1 MIQLTKGLTQNI
13 ILTLTEKATTASPIF
28 LFVFTNRSSNEEI
41 KFIKLN
47 NQDISLY
54 QERYD
59 KFTIVVDD
67 YFSNSLA
74 GQYTYNVYQN
84 SSTTN
89 LNPNGLVLLENGI
102 MELIDSPSIEYKQ
115 HTTND
120 IYKIRQ

>member
-1 MIQLTKGLTQNI
+1 MVQLTKGLTQNI
-13 ILTLTEKATTASPIF
+13 ILTLTEKATTATPIF
-28 LFVFTNRSSNEEI
+28 LFVFTNRSSNEEV

-54 QERYD
+54 KERYN
-59 KFTIVVDD
+59 KFSIVVND
-67 YFSNSLA
+67 YFANSLD

-84 SSTTN
+84 SNTTN
-89 LNPNGLVLLENGI
+89 LNPTGLVLLENGI
-102 MELIDSPSIEYKQ
+102 LELIDTPSIEYTQ

>member
-28 LFVFTNRSSNEEI
+28 LFVFTNRSSNEEV

-47 NQDISLY
+47 NQDISLH

-102 MELIDSPSIEYKQ
+102 MELIDSPSIEYTQ

>member
-1 MIQLTKGLTQNI
+1 MIQMTKGATHNI

-41 KFIKLN
+41 KFIKASDT
-47 NQDISLY
+47 DISPY
-54 QERYD
+54 KERYD
-59 KFTIVVDD
+59 KFVIVTNT
-67 YFSNSLA
+67 YFAFSLE

-84 SSTTN
+84 TNFTN
-89 LNPNGLVLLENGI
+89 LDPTGLVLLENGI
-102 MELIDSPSIEYKQ
+102 MELSGLPPMEYTQ

>member
-1 MIQLTKGLTQNI
+1 MVQLTKGLTQNI
-13 ILTLTEKATTASPIF
+13 ILTLTEKATTATPIF
-28 LFVFTNRSSNEEI
+28 LFVFTNRSSNEEV

-54 QERYD
+54 KERYN
-59 KFTIVVDD
+59 KFSIVVND
-67 YFSNSLA
+67 YFANSLD

-84 SSTTN
+84 SNTTN
-89 LNPNGLVLLENGI
+89 LDPTGLVLLENGI
-102 MELIDSPSIEYKQ
+102 LELIDTPSIEYTQ

>member
-28 LFVFTNRSSNEEI
+28 LFIFTNRSSNEEV

-102 MELIDSPSIEYKQ
+102 MELIDSPSIEYTQ